1 MQPLHHLKRQS
12 TNDPMKKILVILSS
26 LALAGLASAGCGKT
40 VENKGSLSSY
50 DAGTKAV
57 VVTEGEKKTT
67 LTLTPTSK
75 VTDKD
80 GKDIDITKLEGKDVV
95 VVSEHNKIQSVKAS

>member
-1 MQPLHHLKRQS
+1 MPPLHHPKRQS

-57 VVTEGEKKTT
+57 VVTLKKKFFRGISKKKMKGKKSREKRGE
-67 LTLTPTSK
+67 
-75 VTDKD
+75 V
-80 GKDIDITKLEGKDVV
+80 
-95 VVSEHNKIQSVKAS
+95 